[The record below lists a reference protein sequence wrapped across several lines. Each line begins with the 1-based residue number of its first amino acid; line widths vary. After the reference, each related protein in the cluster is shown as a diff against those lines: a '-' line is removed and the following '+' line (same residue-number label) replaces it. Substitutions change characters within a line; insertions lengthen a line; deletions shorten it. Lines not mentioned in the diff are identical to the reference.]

1 MIALVR
7 KEFQAFFSTLL
18 GYVVVSIFLLLN
30 GLFLW
35 VFPGESNVLDAGQ
48 ASLESFFA
56 MAPWALMIVV
66 PAITMRSFSEEFR
79 TGTMELLATKPI
91 SPSGIVAAKFL
102 GSFSVLLFA
111 LLPTLLFIPIIGWLG
126 QPAWNFDAGALKGSY
141 VGLVLLGGAFTSI
154 GIAASSMSR
163 NPLVAYLLTMVV
175 LVFGFIGFQAL
186 ASFDWLGSWDLL
198 FGQIGMSSHY
208 QAMSRG
214 LLVSTDLV
222 YFAGLCAGVLWS
234 ARSAFVWRD
243 SRGAA
248 HLTEWALGVSIV
260 AVTAW
265 GLTLVSFQWDFTE
278 EKRFTLTPAT
288 HELLG
293 ELEDEVFIT
302 CYLAGD
308 YPAQWKR
315 LERAIRHQLEDMA
328 SLTDGRLR
336 FQFVDIYELDDRQTI
351 GQNEEKLL
359 EQGLNF
365 SRIAFSES
373 GAQAFK
379 TIWPAALVS
388 YRGKTEPVQFF
399 RSEVPEPT
407 EVMIQGSIN
416 TLEYELTRAVRKLI
430 SQERPR
436 IAMII
441 GHGELGEAETADF
454 VMDLEADY
462 DVFDVEIGGQLN
474 ILSERIEGLSR
485 RVNRFD
491 LAIVAKPDSTFD
503 PKDQV
508 IIDQFIMNGG
518 RVLWLVDPL
527 SIDLDSLARNQMTM
541 GVTNDL
547 GIYDQLFQYGVRFNR
562 NLVIDLQ
569 CAPIV
574 MGAGPMG
581 NQQNM
586 QVFNWYFAPVAMPLG
601 TSHPITTNLDPVKFD
616 FASRLDTVDVEGSLR
631 KTVLLSSSELAREY
645 KAPVRVSS
653 SVVEL
658 SPAYFSE
665 NSLPNQP
672 LAVLVEGEFHSAFE
686 HRLPDTLKN
695 DPEFAF
701 QSRSVPT
708 AQLMIGDGDIIRNQ
722 VKDGPNGPMI
732 LPLGY
737 DRNARRVIY
746 DNKEFLRNAVS
757 YLLDEEAAISVR
769 SRAIALRPLNAER
782 VRSERLGWQAI
793 ALALPIGLVLLM
805 GWVFTWRRRRA
816 YGQPARLAA
825 EFK

>member
-48 ASLESFFA
+48 ASLESFFVI
-56 MAPWALMIVV
+56 APWVLMIVV
-66 PAITMRSFSEEFR
+66 PAITMRSFSEEVR

-91 SPSGIVAAKFL
+91 SASGIVMAKFI

-111 LLPTLLFIPIIGWLG
+111 LLPTLLFIPIIGLLG
-126 QPAWNFDAGALKGSY
+126 QPEWNFDAGALKGSY

-154 GIAASSMSR
+154 GIAISSMSR
-163 NPLVAYLLTMVV
+163 NPLVSYLLTMVV
-175 LVFGFIGFQAL
+175 LVFGFIGFKAL

-208 QAMSRG
+208 QALSRG
-214 LLVSTDLV
+214 LLVSSDLV
-222 YFAGLCAGVLWS
+222 YFLCLSAGFLWT
-234 ARSAFVWRD
+234 ARSAFIWQNTK
-243 SRGAA
+243 RGNR
-248 HLTEWALGVSIV
+248 LTEWALG
-260 AVTAW
+260 TAIIAATTW
-265 GLTLVSFQWDFTE
+265 GLTLATFQWDFTE
-278 EKRFTLTPAT
+278 EKRFTMTPAT
-288 HELLG
+288 QELLEG
-293 ELEDEVFIT
+293 LDDELFIT
-302 CYLAGD
+302 CYLTGD

-315 LERAIRHQLEDMA
+315 LERSIRHQLEDMA
-328 SLTDGRLR
+328 SLSSGMLR
-336 FQFVDIYELDDRQTI
+336 FQFVDIYEIDDRKTI
-351 GQNEEKLL
+351 GQNEEKLM
-359 EQGLNF
+359 EQGLSF

-379 TIWPAALVS
+379 TIWPSALIT
-388 YRGKTEPVQFF
+388 YRGNTEPVQFF

-407 EVMIQGSIN
+407 EAMIQGSIN
-416 TLEYELTRAVRKLI
+416 ALEYELTRAVRKLL

-436 IAMII
+436 IALVR
-441 GHGELGEAETADF
+441 GHGELNEAETADF
-454 VMDLEADY
+454 VMDLETDY
-462 DVFDVEIGGQLN
+462 DVFDVEIDGQLN
-474 ILSERIEGLSR
+474 ILSERIEGMSR

-491 LAIVAKPDSTFD
+491 LAIIAKPDSAFD
-503 PKDQV
+503 SKDQV

-518 RVLWLVDPL
+518 RVMWLIDPL
-527 SIDLDSLARNQMTM
+527 SIDMDSLALNQMTM

-574 MGAGPMG
+574 MGAGPLG

-616 FASRLDTVDVEGSLR
+616 FASRLDTVDVEGILR
-631 KTVLLSSSELAREY
+631 KTVLLSTSELAREY
-645 KAPVRVSS
+645 KAPVRISS

-665 NSLPNQP
+665 NNLPNQP
-672 LAVLVEGEFHSAFE
+672 LAVLVEGEFQSAFE

-722 VKDGPNGPMI
+722 VKEGPNGPMI

-782 VRSERLGWQAI
+782 ARSERLGWQAM

-805 GWVFTWRRRRA
+805 GWLFTWRRRYA
-816 YGQPARLAA
+816 YGQPARPGA
-825 EFK
+825 